1 MCCLLALKSRCYMMV
16 ASHGRFSQNGC
27 GGCGCDVDADAFE
40 DASGC
45 VLCFFLLL
53 FFEHHP
59 EAHPD
64 AQTRDCFSWFWSMRV
79 VLCFVLLYFAISA
92 WKGLCGF
99 AFVCSLGLWSSNWSH
114 SATHWTKNLFAALPI
129 IRHLNISTQ
138 FLLKKAELNDREC
151 QSYFSI
157 ILLLE

>member
-1 MCCLLALKSRCYMMV
+1 MMV

-79 VLCFVLLYFAISA
+79 VLCFVLLYFCNKCLKRALRVRIRMFA
-92 WKGLCGF
+92 GLMKF
-99 AFVCSLGLWSSNWSH
+99 ELVSFRDSL
-114 SATHWTKNLFAALPI
+114 
-129 IRHLNISTQ
+129 
-138 FLLKKAELNDREC
+138 D
-151 QSYFSI
+151 
-157 ILLLE
+157 